1 MQKERKILENDSKE
15 VGGSADEIRMLQ
27 LTKKLEEELKENN
40 NILERRIGETV
51 QYGQEIELVHFDSQG
66 LLEASKTVA
75 EFDKQSNL
83 LNLVEQGSK
92 SVCYYIEP
100 RYKYRSIG

>member
-1 MQKERKILENDSKE
+1 MQKERKILESDTKD

-27 LTKKLEEELKENN
+27 LTKKLEEELKENKN
-40 NILERRIGETV
+40 VLERRIGETV

-75 EFDKQSNL
+75 EYDK
-83 LNLVEQGSK
+83 
-92 SVCYYIEP
+92 
-100 RYKYRSIG
+100 